1 MIDYLKENEVK
12 PESVVFVKGQV
23 NKRPQDMINEKM
35 TTGAFEIEATEL
47 VLLNRAKTLPLQLVN
62 AEEEIRLKY
71 RYLDLRRRQLVENL
85 SIRSKALAITRKY
98 FGEMNRF
105 LEIETP
111 TLFKSTPEGAREFL
125 VPTRQRGKFYALTQS
140 PQQYKQLLMVGG
152 MDRYFQIARCYRD
165 ESGRMD
171 RQPEFTQIDL
181 ELSFLTQ
188 KDIYVLIENFL
199 KMLWKEILGIDIKTP
214 FQQMKYR
221 DAMDVSS
228 SIYVIIYFRTM

>member
-1 MIDYLKENEVK
+1 VIDWLKENEIK
-12 PESVVFVKGQV
+12 TESVLFVKGSV
-23 NKRPQDMINEKM
+23 NHRPTEMRNEKM
-35 TTGAFEIEATEL
+35 TTGSYEIEATEL
-47 VLLNRAKTLPLQLVN
+47 VLLNRSKTLPLQLVN
-62 AEEEIRLKY
+62 AEEEVRLKY

-85 SIRSKALAITRKY
+85 AVRSKALSITRKY

-105 LEIETP
+105 YEIETP

-125 VPTRQRGKFYALTQS
+125 VPTRQQGKFYALTQS

-199 KMLWKEILGIDIKTP
+199 KMLWKDILNIDIKTP
-214 FQQMKYR
+214 FQQMKYK
-221 DAMDVSS
+221 DAMEVCRRF
-228 SIYVIIYFRTM
+228 YRN